1 VITFESLTDRA
12 VKRFFAAHA
21 GREVS
26 LQAGG
31 SRWEGERPRV
41 RLVSKKAI
49 TATPRELELNPRARS
64 AKLRV
69 IEKEREN
76 DEKEP

>member
-1 VITFESLTDRA
+1 
-12 VKRFFAAHA
+12 
-21 GREVS
+21 
-26 LQAGG
+26 
-31 SRWEGERPRV
+31 V